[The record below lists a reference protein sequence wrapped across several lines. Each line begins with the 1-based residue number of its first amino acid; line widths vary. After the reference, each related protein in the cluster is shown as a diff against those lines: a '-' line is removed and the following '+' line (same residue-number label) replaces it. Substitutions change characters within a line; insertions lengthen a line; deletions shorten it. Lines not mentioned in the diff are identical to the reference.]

1 MWYNDQ
7 NITKKQVIHLEN
19 KQNLHTHSTY
29 ADGKDTP
36 EEMVREAIAKGF
48 SGIGFSEHSYMPFSP
63 SKSQLRP
70 EDTEKYQAEI
80 YALKEKYKGQ
90 IDIFCGIEF
99 ESNSEMIYQ
108 GFDYLIGSVH
118 YLKFDDAIL
127 GFDRNLE
134 GALAYV
140 NTHFGGDGL
149 AFAKK
154 YYETVIHL
162 PEKGKFD
169 ILGHFDLLTKNNEQ
183 GKFIDT
189 TDKKYLNLG
198 FEAIHA
204 LQGKIPLFEVNT
216 GAVARGYRT
225 APYPQLDFIKE
236 FQKCGFGAVIT
247 SDCHNKDF
255 LDCYFE
261 ESRQL
266 LREAG
271 FKTRWILTGNGF
283 KEVEL

>member
-1 MWYNDQ
+1 M
-7 NITKKQVIHLEN
+7 EN

-29 ADGKDTP
+29 TDGRDTP
-36 EEMVREAIAKGF
+36 EEMVLEAIACGF
-48 SGIGFSEHSYMPFSP
+48 DSIGFSEHSYMPFSP

-70 EDTEKYQAEI
+70 EDTEKYRAEI
-80 YALKEKYKGQ
+80 YTLKEKYKGQ

-99 ESNSEMIYQ
+99 EFNSAMTYQ
-108 GFDYLIGSVH
+108 DFDYMIGSVH
-118 YLKFDDAIL
+118 YLNLDGEVL

-149 AFAKK
+149 AFAQR
-154 YYETVIHL
+154 YYETVAML
-162 PEKGKFD
+162 PQKGKFD

-198 FEAIHA
+198 FETIHT
-204 LQGKIPLFEVNT
+204 LKGKIPLFEVNT

-225 APYPQLDFIKE
+225 APYPQLDFMKE
-236 FQKCGFGAVIT
+236 FRKCGYGVVIT
-247 SDCHNKDF
+247 SDCHDQNY

-266 LREAG
+266 LQEAG
-271 FKTRWILTGNGF
+271 FQTRWILTDDGF
-283 KEVEL
+283 KEVKL

>member
-1 MWYNDQ
+1 M
-7 NITKKQVIHLEN
+7 KN

-29 ADGKDTP
+29 TDGRDTP
-36 EEMVREAIAKGF
+36 EEMILEAVAKGF

-70 EDTEKYQAEI
+70 EDTEKYRAEI

-99 ESNSEMIYQ
+99 EFNSAMIYHS
-108 GFDYLIGSVH
+108 FDYLIGSVH
-118 YLKFDDAIL
+118 YLDFGDAIL
-127 GFDRNLE
+127 GFDRSLE
-134 GALAYV
+134 GVEAYISD
-140 NTHFGGDGL
+140 NFGGDSL

-154 YYETVIHL
+154 YYETMAML
-162 PEKGKFD
+162 PQKGKFD

-183 GKFIDT
+183 GRFIDT

-204 LQGKIPLFEVNT
+204 LKGKIPLFEVNT

-225 APYPQLDFIKE
+225 APYPQMDFMKE
-236 FQKCGFGAVIT
+236 FQKCGYGVVIT
-247 SDCHNKDF
+247 SDCHNKNF

-261 ESRQL
+261 DSRL
-266 LREAG
+266 LLQEAG
-271 FKTRWILTGNGF
+271 FKTRWILTDDGF
-283 KEVEL
+283 KEVKL

>member
-1 MWYNDQ
+1 M
-7 NITKKQVIHLEN
+7 EN

-29 ADGKDTP
+29 TDGRDTP
-36 EEMVREAIAKGF
+36 EEVILEAMAKGF

-63 SKSQLRP
+63 SKSQLHP
-70 EDTEKYQAEI
+70 EDTEKYRAEI
-80 YALKEKYKGQ
+80 CALKEKYKGQ

-99 ESNSEMIYQ
+99 EFNSAMTYQ
-108 GFDYLIGSVH
+108 DFDYMIGSVH
-118 YLKFDDAIL
+118 YLDFGDAIL

-134 GALAYV
+134 GVEAYIH
-140 NTHFGGDGL
+140 NNFGGDSL
-149 AFAKK
+149 AFAQR
-154 YYETVIHL
+154 YYETVAML
-162 PEKGKFD
+162 PQKGKFD

-189 TDKKYLNLG
+189 TDPQYLDLG

-204 LQGKIPLFEVNT
+204 LKGKIPLFEVNT

-225 APYPQLDFIKE
+225 APYPQMDFMKE
-236 FQKCGFGAVIT
+236 FRACGYGAVIT
-247 SDCHNKDF
+247 SDCHNKSF
-255 LDCYFE
+255 LDVYFE
-261 ESRQL
+261 ESCQL

-271 FKTRWILTGNGF
+271 FQTRWILTDDGF